1 MKKLALYNGLNIN
14 KGDYV
19 HTRYISARA
28 FLAAPEINNLKRLEI
43 DLPTYRENSNV
54 LILSLDSLPK
64 SIILN
69 FERSAQTLTYA
80 IVYETKDD
88 GITFTYW
95 RCFFINSHLFQS
107 GNVIFD
113 CTVDYWGSY
122 FMFSRLENIRVT
134 RCNRAIGE
142 GVYDDVPATY
152 GEPHYFF
159 LAQNGINRPISEYC
173 AVISIAV
180 QLETSW
186 FGSNS
191 LTQTFLFKLPLA
203 DIAAEVKSNYTD
215 VDILQK
221 VRFIVGGIVEC
232 GGVGGQNLKAQA
244 LRCWILPIAA
254 IPDGDISLEL
264 DIKCSS
270 ILLNAN
276 SHTFRCKVVKAGSY
290 TEDYDFHE
298 ANLGTFDNYYPN
310 GNIAFGTLGTQM
322 PLTRLT
328 DSGKVQVWY
337 MRESTGVKVI
347 AYQGNNTQDISRA
360 FELDVNINN
369 QVGTSAQ
376 QFAENSAKIIALIAA
391 TAATYKTKGA
401 GFAAAVG
408 AGGVMSLLGQ
418 GGGGAPA
425 QMNGDAATTYA
436 EPSASD
442 AADYVRFPFWI
453 ALTNSTD
460 DEKAHARVYGASF
473 NVFVDS
479 ISDIFDA
486 PLLGEKTGFT
496 KTFVA
501 ASVVVHSI
509 PENAAEYISEEFKRG
524 IYFE

>member
-19 HTRYISARA
+19 HTRYISATA
-28 FLAAPEINNLKRLEI
+28 FLNAPEINNAKALEI

-54 LILSLDSLPK
+54 LILSLASLPK
-64 SIILN
+64 STILY

-107 GNVIFD
+107 DNVIFD
-113 CTVDYWGSY
+113 CAVDYWGSY
-122 FMFSRLENIRVT
+122 FMFSRLENIRIT

-142 GVYDDVPATY
+142 GVYDNVGATY
-152 GEPHYFF
+152 GEPRYFF
-159 LAQNGINRPISEYC
+159 LAQNGVNRPISEYC
-173 AVISIAV
+173 AVVSIAV
-180 QLETSW
+180 ELQGTY
-186 FGSNS
+186 FGNNS

-203 DIAAEVKSNYTD
+203 DIAAAVKSTYAS
-215 VDILQK
+215 VDILEK
-221 VRFIVGGIVEC
+221 VRFVVGGITQC
-232 GGVGGQNLKAQA
+232 GGVSSQNLKAQA

-254 IPDGDISLEL
+254 IPDGDLSLP
-264 DIKCSS
+264 IVCSS
-270 ILLNAN
+270 LLLNN
-276 SHTFRCKVVKAGSY
+276 NGHTFNCNVVKAGSY
-290 TEDYDFHE
+290 SEDYDFHD
-298 ANLGTFDNYYPN
+298 ANLGAFDDYYPN

-328 DSGKVQVWY
+328 DSGKIQVWY
-337 MRESTGVKVI
+337 MRESAGVKVI
-347 AYQGNNTQDISRA
+347 AYQGSNTQDISRA

-369 QVGTSAQ
+369 QVGTSSQ
-376 QFAENSAKIIALIAA
+376 QFAENSAKIIALMAA
-391 TAATYKTKGA
+391 TAATYASKGA
-401 GFAAAVG
+401 EFAAAVG
-408 AGGVMSLLGQ
+408 ASGVLGLFGN
-418 GGGGAPA
+418 GGGNAPA

-436 EPSASD
+436 NPSASD

-460 DEKAHARVYGASF
+460 DEKAKARVYGAFF

-479 ISDIFDA
+479 IADIFNA
-486 PLLGEKTGFT
+486 PLLGEKADFT

-501 ASVVVHSI
+501 ASVIVRAI
-509 PENAAEYISEEFKRG
+509 PENAAEYIVEEFKRG
-524 IYFE
+524 VYFE